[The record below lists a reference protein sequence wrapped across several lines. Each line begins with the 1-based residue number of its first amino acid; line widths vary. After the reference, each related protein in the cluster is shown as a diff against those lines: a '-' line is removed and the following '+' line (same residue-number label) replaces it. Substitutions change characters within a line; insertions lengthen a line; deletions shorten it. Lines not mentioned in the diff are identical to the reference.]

1 MNEMM
6 GFEKDKRIVRKFGNV
21 PSTVDYTWSNGR
33 WKFKS
38 AGEDSQMFAQD
49 ESGTKVSLQ
58 YLQPGVAT
66 KMLGVYMAPNGNN
79 ARQVN
84 YMKGKT
90 TEWANNIR
98 RGNLTQT
105 QTYIA
110 TVSTIWKTV
119 EYPLTALDLT
129 VNEIKSTIWPIHK
142 VALKKMGIHP
152 CISSSIREGPRRLL
166 GVGLSNPFNTQGVRR
181 ILATMEH
188 LWHMT
193 PTGDLLLLNL
203 EDLMVELGVFGSLF
217 AKENRVSLKWA
228 LTPNAWIRSV
238 IT

>member
-1 MNEMM
+1 MAPN
-6 GFEKDKRIVRKFGNV
+6 K
-21 PSTVDYTWSNGR
+21 SWWYLVDYTWLNGR

-38 AGEDSQMFAQD
+38 AGEDLQMFAQD

-79 ARQVN
+79 ARQVH
-84 YMKGKT
+84 YMRGKT
-90 TEWANNIR
+90 TEWVNNIR

-129 VNEIKSTIWPIHK
+129 VNEIKSTI
-142 VALKKMGIHP
+142 
-152 CISSSIREGPRRLL
+152 
-166 GVGLSNPFNTQGVRR
+166 
-181 ILATMEH
+181 
-188 LWHMT
+188 
-193 PTGDLLLLNL
+193 
-203 EDLMVELGVFGSLF
+203 
-217 AKENRVSLKWA
+217 
-228 LTPNAWIRSV
+228 
-238 IT
+238 